1 MSSHKTGSWQSAS
14 VVIIQSFFALFMA
27 EVIASFL
34 GELEFLLFLIILK
47 FISWFLKCLVIIV
60 TELSVESSSTK
71 RISKC
76 VFKYCNFTIE
86 SNKILRFLASFLN
99 GTIIEKVV
107 LFLVLSS
114 LSSLSAFAAVY
125 AMQGAAAIPIIVFF
139 AIGLVCFVI
148 GFLGTDRA
156 VAKIWGNK

>member
-1 MSSHKTGSWQSAS
+1 MKAVMRKVFAPILNHFESGEEEISYKKSHRTILL
-14 VVIIQSFFALFMA
+14 VV
-27 EVIASFL
+27 
-34 GELEFLLFLIILK
+34 G
-47 FISWFLKCLVIIV
+47 
-60 TELSVESSSTK
+60 
-71 RISKC
+71 
-76 VFKYCNFTIE
+76 
-86 SNKILRFLASFLN
+86 
-99 GTIIEKVV
+99 V
-107 LFLVLSS
+107 LFLV